1 MLERL
6 KKRHFVKGILFNVLQ
21 RELMSPVKKKKK
33 IDVLSFED
41 IENYF

>member
-1 MLERL
+1 MKERL
-6 KKRHFVKGILFNVLQ
+6 KKKDILVKCAAERTDVP
-21 RELMSPVKKKKK
+21 RKE